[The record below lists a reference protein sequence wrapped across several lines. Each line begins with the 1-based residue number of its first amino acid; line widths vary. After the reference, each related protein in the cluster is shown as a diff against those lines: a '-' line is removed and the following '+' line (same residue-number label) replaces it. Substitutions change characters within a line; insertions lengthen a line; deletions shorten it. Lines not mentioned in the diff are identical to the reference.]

1 MADTPA
7 KPFGPTG
14 DPSRHRSL
22 EELERGLLA
31 LPSAPKDIGHVTMLI
46 RRHEDKTREVLQRV
60 RLSPEEGFPGDNWG
74 RNPDRLPDAQLAV
87 MRHDVAE
94 LIANGQSLTLF
105 GDILF
110 VDLDISAENLP
121 TGTRLRVGEALIEV
135 TPMAHDGCSKFNARF
150 GNDALKFVAAKAT
163 RNQNRRGIYWRVVEA
178 GEVSLGAKI
187 EVLARQS
194 SPQATTAGA

>member
-1 MADTPA
+1 MAMAETSA

-14 DPSRHRSL
+14 DTTRHLPL
-22 EELERGLLA
+22 EELEAGLLA
-31 LPSAPKDIGHVTMLI
+31 LPVAPRDAGRVTLII
-46 RRHEDKTREVLQRV
+46 RRDPDKVREILERAY
-60 RLSPEEGFPGDNWG
+60 LSPEEGLPGDNWG

-105 GDILF
+105 GDSLF
-110 VDLDISAENLP
+110 VDLDISADNLP
-121 TGTRLRVGEALIEV
+121 TGTRIRVGEALIEV
-135 TPMAHDGCSKFNARF
+135 TPMPHDGCSKFNARF

-178 GEVSLGAKI
+178 GEVRVHSPI
-187 EVLARQS
+187 EVLERA
-194 SPQATTAGA
+194 